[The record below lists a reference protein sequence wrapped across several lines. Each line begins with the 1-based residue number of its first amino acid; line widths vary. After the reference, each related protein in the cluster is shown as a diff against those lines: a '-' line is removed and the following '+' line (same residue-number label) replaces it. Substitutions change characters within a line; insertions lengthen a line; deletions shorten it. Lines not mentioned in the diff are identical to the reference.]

1 MQHVFMYAAAAA
13 GLYVIWDMTRR
24 QPLSDN
30 SNNND
35 NITQE
40 GVEEHS
46 VTALTSMKPSYVTD
60 EICADDARHA
70 THVGGQRVNTVDLNT
85 TQSAGADSDVLS
97 VSQSGLVGGVLH
109 KGAEPTDNGPEP
121 KMVSPPT
128 QKPSIHHKPLPPTM
142 PDLGHIVNNMTH
154 GWF

>member
-1 MQHVFMYAAAAA
+1 MYGAAAA
-13 GLYVIWDMTRR
+13 GLYIIWDMTRR

-35 NITQE
+35 NISQE
-40 GVEEHS
+40 LVEEHP
-46 VTALTSMKPSYVTD
+46 VTALETMKPSYVTD

-70 THVGGQRVNTVDLNT
+70 THVGGQRVNTVDLNP
-85 TQSAGADSDVLS
+85 TQPAGADSDVVT

-128 QKPSIHHKPLPPTM
+128 QKPSIHHKPPAPTM